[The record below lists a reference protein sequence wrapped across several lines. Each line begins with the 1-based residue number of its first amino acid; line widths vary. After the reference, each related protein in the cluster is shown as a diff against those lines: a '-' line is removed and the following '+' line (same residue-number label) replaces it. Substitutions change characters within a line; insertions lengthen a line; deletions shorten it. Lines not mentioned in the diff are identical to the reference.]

1 MPELEKI
8 RLNSQKRQ
16 ALKKEWANTVYNN
29 MPLQVDEDQKEAQEN
44 YRTVRSDVW
53 DNVITPNVE
62 ANFPMADMKILQKYS
77 RSGGYG
83 SFTESDSCFYFKPT
97 FSDDS
102 EAQYNWTMKP
112 DEYNALY
119 HNELQARGHQAT
131 LDVEYKE
138 TQRQENPH
146 FYSAI
151 DNMKKDY
158 SSIAKANGTYE
169 DFALLDDYSYH
180 HTYRA
185 NQQERSDN
193 DFGKYRKVVVS
204 GSCHSRCMMMSS
216 QSDWDMLKIWA
227 KAQSRLTNA
236 HRELWKVKYQLI
248 TDMNSIIEQSKF
260 IADVEQYWTNVRE
273 CVNFDNTD
281 IGRELSIV
289 SEQTKTRLSQAM
301 NNIKLDDK
309 EPELVVVNASASGFS
324 LVNQSVGGM
333 VVISVKPPMP
343 PTLEPF

>member
-29 MPLQVDEDQKEAQEN
+29 MPLQVDEDLKEAQEN

-77 RSGGYG
+77 G
-83 SFTESDSCFYFKPT
+83 SSHYNNFTETDSCFYFKPS

-102 EAQYNWTMKP
+102 EAQYKWNMTN

-131 LDVEYKE
+131 IEVEYNE

-146 FYSAI
+146 FHQA
-151 DNMKKDY
+151 KKDMQENY
-158 SSIAKANGTYE
+158 ASIAKANGTYE
-169 DFALLDDYSYH
+169 DFALLQDYRYHSSYS
-180 HTYRA
+180 
-185 NQQERSDN
+185 NDSCSES
-193 DFGKYRKVVVS
+193 DFGKYRKVVVR
-204 GSCHSRCMMMSS
+204 GSCHSRCMMMSD
-216 QSDWDMLKIWA
+216 QDEWEYLKLWG

-248 TDMNSIIEQSKF
+248 TDMNSIIEQAKF
-260 IADVEQYWTNVRE
+260 IADVEQYWTNVRD
-273 CVNFDNTD
+273 CVNFENNV
-281 IGRELSIV
+281 ISRELSIV
-289 SEQTKTRLSQAM
+289 SEDTKSRLSQAI
-301 NNIKLDDK
+301 NNIDVGKPD
-309 EPELVVVNASASGFS
+309 SAVIVS
-324 LVNQSVGGM
+324 NQNFAM
-333 VVISVKPPMP
+333 VD
-343 PTLEPF
+343 

>member
-29 MPLQVDEDQKEAQEN
+29 MPLQVDEDLKEAQEN

-77 RSGGYG
+77 G
-83 SFTESDSCFYFKPT
+83 SSHYNNFTETDSCFYFKPS

-102 EAQYNWTMKP
+102 EAQYNWTMTN
-112 DEYNALY
+112 DEFNALY
-119 HNELQARGHQAT
+119 HNELQARGNQAT
-131 LDVEYKE
+131 IQVEYDE
-138 TQRQENPH
+138 TKRQENPH
-146 FYSAI
+146 YHQAI
-151 DNMKKDY
+151 SDMKESY

-169 DFALLDDYSYH
+169 DFALLNDYHSSY
-180 HTYRA
+180 
-185 NQQERSDN
+185 NSNDSCSESDY
-193 DFGKYRKVVVS
+193 GKYRKVVVS

-216 QSDWDMLKIWA
+216 QDDWEKLKLWG

-248 TDMNSIIEQSKF
+248 TDMNNIIEQSKF
-260 IADVEQYWTNVRE
+260 IADVEQYWTNVRD
-273 CVNFDNTD
+273 CVNFENNE
-281 IGRELSIV
+281 ISKELSIV
-289 SEQTKTRLSQAM
+289 SEDTKSRLSQAI
-301 NNIKLDDK
+301 NNIDVGKPD
-309 EPELVVVNASASGFS
+309 SAVIVS
-324 LVNQSVGGM
+324 NQNFAM
-333 VVISVKPPMP
+333 VD
-343 PTLEPF
+343 